1 MISPDRAYL
10 EAKLLRTLSS
20 RRPDSPPLLVNFL
33 WVREF
38 REFVV
43 VEAKAIA
50 ARPRLPMEAEAAR
63 RGPAIER
70 KTASKNIR
78 RVSSVALQC
87 LVIIEVKIPMRELR
101 ALILGSVVGL
111 CWMAL
116 ATELELLLRI
126 F

>member
-1 MISPDRAYL
+1 MMISPDRAYL

-33 WVREF
+33 GVREF

-87 LVIIEVKIPMRELR
+87 LVIIEVKISDERIKGPDLGKHGGALLDGVSYR
-101 ALILGSVVGL
+101 A
-111 CWMAL
+111 
-116 ATELELLLRI
+116 
-126 F
+126 